1 MLSRRR
7 FIKNT
12 AIGTTGVI
20 GSLYASPGIAF
31 PKPSA
36 DDPLGDISRSLLLLW
51 GKNLLSMQVKDSNSP
66 HYGTIISPAE
76 NQVHGRSADA
86 IFPFMHLAAHT
97 GNHAY
102 VDASV
107 LLYNWMERTVSQPDG
122 SWLNEPKKDSWKGT
136 TVFTTIALAET
147 MLHYDHLLDN
157 AFRQSIRDRLHKSG
171 DYIYDNFSISYGNI
185 NYPVSATYALTLLD
199 ELLSVPRYSQKA
211 KALADDALKYFTN
224 KDRLLS
230 GEGGPIGTPSP
241 KGCFSVDLGYNV
253 EESLPALV
261 QYALLTKDDTLL
273 ETLSASMK
281 SHLEFMLPD
290 GGWDNSWGT
299 RNYKWTYWGSRTSDG
314 CQPAYALL
322 AHKDPAFYKAALQ
335 NTRLMQQHT
344 HNGILYGG
352 PHEYTHGLTPCLH
365 HTFTHA
371 KALATILEKKY
382 TVPAEKPE
390 NIQLPRESSTPVK
403 FFEDIQTTLVATDT
417 LRATVTVYDRN
428 YKEFKSGHAA
438 GGALTMLWHKK
449 MGVLLCASMNE
460 YQLWEADNMQPDK
473 SADSMPLTPRIQA
486 TYNGNAYTKIGTFMN
501 IQDLNATMHSEV
513 NDNNVIVYTK
523 SLLKDSNQQLPFG
536 TELAANVTYTFSDH
550 SMQIKYLCGNSK
562 HPIQFILPLISSSEE
577 KIKQINNKCWEIKK
591 TGGKVVITATSPI
604 SLMPIN
610 GQRIFNYVPGLE
622 AIPFCISGP
631 AAEISLL
638 FI

>member
-7 FIKNT
+7 FISNT
-12 AIGTTGVI
+12 AIGATGII
-20 GSLYASPGIAF
+20 GSLYAGPGMAF
-31 PKPSA
+31 PSSSPSA
-36 DDPLGDISRSLLLLW
+36 DDPLHDVSSDLLALW
-51 GKNLLSMQVKDSNSP
+51 GKTLLSMQVKDSSSP
-66 HYGTIISPAE
+66 HYGTLIYPAE
-76 NQVHGRSADA
+76 NQVHGRSADT
-86 IFPFMHLAAHT
+86 IFPFMYLAAHT

-107 LLYNWMERTVSQPDG
+107 LLYQWMERTVSQDDG
-122 SWLNEPKKDSWKGT
+122 SWFNEPKPGSWKGT

-147 MLHYDHLLDN
+147 LLHYDQLLDTG
-157 AFRQSIRDRLHKSG
+157 FKQQIRDRLHKSG
-171 DYIYDNFSISYGNI
+171 DYICNNFSVTYGNI

-211 KALADDALKYFTN
+211 KALADDALKYFTKN
-224 KDRLLS
+224 NHLLS
-230 GEGGPIGTPSP
+230 GEGGPINTPSP
-241 KGCFSVDLGYNV
+241 KGCYSVDLGYNV

-261 QYALLTKDDTLL
+261 QYAMHTKNEELL
-273 ETLSASMK
+273 EVVCTSMK
-281 SHLEFMLPD
+281 SHLQFMLPD

-335 NTRLMQQHT
+335 NTRLMQQNT

-352 PHEYTHGLTPCLH
+352 PHEYDHGLTPCLH

-382 TVPAEKPE
+382 TVPAKKPE
-390 NIQLPRESSTPVK
+390 KILLPRESAEPIT
-403 FFEDIQTTLVATDT
+403 FIEDIQTTLVATDS

-428 YKEFKSGHAA
+428 YKDFKAGHAS

-473 SADSMPLTPRIQA
+473 YHAMPLTPRLEV
-486 TYNGNAYTKIGTFMN
+486 TYNGVTYTN
-501 IQDLNATMHSEV
+501 IQDLNATMHCEKEG
-513 NDNNVIVYTK
+513 NNVVVYTK
-523 SLLKDSNQQLPFG
+523 SVLKDKNQQLPDG
-536 TELAANVTYTFSDH
+536 VEIAADITYIFSDH
-550 SMQIKYLCGNSK
+550 GLQIKYQCTKNHLPTK
-562 HPIQFILPLISSSEE
+562 FVLPLISSSNE
-577 KIKQINNKCWEIKK
+577 KMKMINDYSCQVTKP
-591 TGGKVVITATSPI
+591 GGKVIITAKSPPRFDI
-604 SLMPIN
+604 MEYK
-610 GQRIFNYVPGLE
+610 RIFNYVPGLE
-622 AIPFCISGP
+622 AIPFEISGP
-631 AAEISLL
+631 EGEIHLMT
-638 FI
+638 I